1 MPKDRSTKPYLIRAI
16 YEWCSDSGL
25 TPYLS
30 VKVDAQTRV
39 PMEFVKNGEIVLNI
53 SEDAAHRL
61 TIGNDMIQFAAR
73 FSGVSRECSIPVAAV
88 IGIFSRENNQG
99 LFFPAEPAAPVDG
112 AAVPAAESVPAPPT
126 NGGKPKLQIV
136 KSAKP

>member
-1 MPKDRSTKPYLIRAI
+1 MPKERSTKPYLIRAI

-25 TPYLS
+25 TPYLA

-39 PMEFVKNGEIVLNI
+39 PMEFVKDGEIVLNI

-61 TIGNDMIQFAAR
+61 TLGNESIQFAAR

-88 IGIFSRENNQG
+88 TGIFARENNQG
-99 LFFPAEPAAPVDG
+99 LFFPPEPAAPADD
-112 AAVPAAESVPAPPT
+112 AAVPAGESAQSPPT
-126 NGGKPKLQIV
+126 NGGKRKFQIV
-136 KSAKP
+136 K

>member
-1 MPKDRSTKPYLIRAI
+1 MAKERSTKPYLIRAI

-39 PMEFVKNGEIVLNI
+39 PMEFVKDGEIVLNI

-61 TIGNDMIQFAAR
+61 TIGNDAVQFAAR
-73 FSGVSRECSIPVAAV
+73 FSGVSRECSIPVTAV
-88 IGIFSRENNQG
+88 TGIFARENSQG
-99 LFFPAEPAAPVDG
+99 LFFPPEPPAQADADAAP
-112 AAVPAAESVPAPPT
+112 AVESSQSPPT
-126 NGGKPKLQIV
+126 NGGKRKLQIV
-136 KSAKP
+136 K